1 MYKYII
7 SKTQKINKNLIVD
20 DAIEVVQENKESDLL
35 NFLGLGLSENKA
47 Q

>member
-1 MYKYII
+1 MDFDYQ
-7 SKTQKINKNLIVD
+7 TQKINKNIIVD

-35 NFLGLGLSENKA
+35 NFLGLGSSENKV